1 MQIAMAANLVSPSPS
16 IHSSIRESHILRLQR
31 GNAQLELSFTTP
43 ALPEDQM
50 KELWRALQRTTAST
64 EAVVEST

>member
-1 MQIAMAANLVSPSPS
+1 MIETFYGNSGTPIGILIEQLGRYLVLSTLGIAV
-16 IHSSIRESHILRLQR
+16 
-31 GNAQLELSFTTP
+31 TTP